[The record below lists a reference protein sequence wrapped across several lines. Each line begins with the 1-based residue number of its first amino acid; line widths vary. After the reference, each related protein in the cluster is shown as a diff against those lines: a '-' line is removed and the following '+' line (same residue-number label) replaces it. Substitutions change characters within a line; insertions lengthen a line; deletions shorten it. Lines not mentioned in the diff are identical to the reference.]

1 VHPILRSRLRA
12 MKYLIHEIEFI
23 SDRPNLLLV
32 SFKLERCVLLKKLL
46 MERGFHTYPTR
57 ASSYSGMGILPLAEN
72 AATSQFEASLT
83 LPLYSKFSVKTSALL

>member
-1 VHPILRSRLRA
+1 

-46 MERGFHTYPTR
+46 MERGEKSPSSGSLYTQVLGKDECTFVSEVAMLSR
-57 ASSYSGMGILPLAEN
+57 ASCC
-72 AATSQFEASLT
+72 
-83 LPLYSKFSVKTSALL
+83 VSA